1 MAPSNASLIAAKKN
15 SPGVNQ
21 CGVGMV
27 LKQTPG
33 GLVVKKLVDGAPAIL
48 SGSIEVCVCVCVCVC
63 VLVCV
68 CVRACLRVCVCVCMC
83 VCVCVCVF
91 VFVFV
96 CVCVCLCVYS
106 AAV

>member
-33 GLVVKKLVDGAPAIL
+33 GLVVKKLVDGAPAVL

-63 VLVCV
+63 VWS
-68 CVRACLRVCVCVCMC
+68 
-83 VCVCVCVF
+83 VCVF
-91 VFVFV
+91 VCVCACACACV
-96 CVCVCLCVYS
+96 CLCVCVCLCLCIERQYRCPVHTHT
-106 AAV
+106 